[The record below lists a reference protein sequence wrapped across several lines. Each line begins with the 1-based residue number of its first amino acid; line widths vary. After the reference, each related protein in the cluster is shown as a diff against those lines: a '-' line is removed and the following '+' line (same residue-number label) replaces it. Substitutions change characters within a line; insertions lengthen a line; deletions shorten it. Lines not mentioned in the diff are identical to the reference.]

1 MKLNSIFTSHMVL
14 AKGLPIRIYGE
25 GSGTVQVRFCG
36 YQKTI
41 TSHEQK
47 WLVEF
52 PPMEYGGPY
61 SMEVIFEDKTIV
73 LEDIYIGEVILF
85 AGQSNVQFKME
96 ESNTPTEQYQS
107 NCKLRLFSTD
117 RIEKTDY
124 FTASDGWVVCQKEQV
139 AHWSAL
145 AYLAGNEISRKK
157 DIAVGVIACYQGA
170 SVIESWVPKG
180 TFEDRNIHIPLD
192 KKHPDHV
199 CEAFGQWN
207 GDGVLYT
214 YALSQVVPFSL
225 SAVVWYQGESDTSEE
240 EGRVYSDQLAVLIDV
255 WRKDFYRDN
264 LPFVVVQI
272 ADYRDRSD
280 AGWALIQKAQMD
292 IQTKMP
298 YVKTVVSA
306 DVCETNDIH
315 PPTKTKLARRI
326 SSVLLR
332 DMA

>member
-1 MKLNSIFTSHMVL
+1 MKLNSIFTSHMVF

-36 YQKTI
+36 CKKTI

-124 FTASDGWVVCQKEQV
+124 FTASDGWVVC
-139 AHWSAL
+139 
-145 AYLAGNEISRKK
+145 
-157 DIAVGVIACYQGA
+157 
-170 SVIESWVPKG
+170 
-180 TFEDRNIHIPLD
+180 
-192 KKHPDHV
+192 
-199 CEAFGQWN
+199 
-207 GDGVLYT
+207 
-214 YALSQVVPFSL
+214 
-225 SAVVWYQGESDTSEE
+225 
-240 EGRVYSDQLAVLIDV
+240 
-255 WRKDFYRDN
+255 
-264 LPFVVVQI
+264 
-272 ADYRDRSD
+272 
-280 AGWALIQKAQMD
+280 
-292 IQTKMP
+292 
-298 YVKTVVSA
+298 
-306 DVCETNDIH
+306 
-315 PPTKTKLARRI
+315 
-326 SSVLLR
+326 
-332 DMA
+332 